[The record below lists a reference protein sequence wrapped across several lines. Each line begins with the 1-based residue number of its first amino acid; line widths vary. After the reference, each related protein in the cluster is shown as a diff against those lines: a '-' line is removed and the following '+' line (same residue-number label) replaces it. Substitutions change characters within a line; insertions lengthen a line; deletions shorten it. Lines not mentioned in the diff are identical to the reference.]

1 MKDLIKRY
9 SIRELKNDISRYGF
23 SYSTKDFLIEM
34 IVIIGIVLFVA
45 YISRLRYRYML
56 ALVLIAM
63 ALIPPLIQAW
73 FRQNYNIRR
82 FTMLSDYL
90 SNIIPIFMQKTK
102 IRYTLGELFDITSGL
117 MKDTIG
123 KALDYLDNTV
133 DDPDLNR
140 NALKIIEDE
149 FPNSRVKSAHKLILS
164 IEASNSLNYEDVCE
178 NLYDD
183 IEKWIKRVYTFQKDL
198 KNRRTKLLILCLAT
212 LFMNSVFVYFYVAN
226 DYFIGFTESP
236 VYQIS
241 TLIFIAI
248 ILVTITI
255 IMIRLNGEW
264 LINDMTYRKD
274 EELRRKY
281 ILYKDGQPKARIVT
295 ILVCLIC
302 VAGGVYLGI
311 INRIPASFLCFGIA
325 LMVFF
330 DSPARYHSAYK
341 SLSKNLTIEFP
352 VWLREIS
359 LALNSYTVLNA
370 IENSQNITSYPLR
383 KELRKFLDEAKK
395 DPTSIRPYNEFLSE
409 FDLEDARS
417 SMKVLY
423 AIQNIGKE
431 DVKVRVSNLILRNQE
446 MLDKAES
453 IRNNDSISGIEAL
466 GYVPVAVFSGQML
479 ISMFAMFTYMMN
491 LVSGA
496 INL

>member
-9 SIRELKNDISRYGF
+9 SIKELKNDISKYGF

-34 IVIIGIVLFVA
+34 AVIIAMVLFVA

-56 ALVLIAM
+56 ILVLIAL

-73 FRQNYNIRR
+73 FLQNYNIRK

-90 SNIIPIFMQKTK
+90 TNIIPIFMQKTK

-117 MKDTIG
+117 MKDTVG
-123 KALDYLDNTV
+123 KAIDYLDHTV
-133 DDPDLNR
+133 DDPNLNR

-164 IEASNSLNYEDVCE
+164 IEASNSLAYEEVCE

-198 KNRRTKLLILCLAT
+198 KNRRNKLLALCLAT
-212 LFMNSVFVYFYVAN
+212 LFMNSIFVYLYVAN
-226 DYFIGFTESP
+226 DYFIGFTASP

-248 ILVTITI
+248 ILVTITV
-255 IMIRLNGEW
+255 IMTGLNGEW
-264 LINDMTYRKD
+264 LINDMTYRKN
-274 EELRRKY
+274 EELKRKY
-281 ILYKDGQPKARIVT
+281 ILYKKGEPKARIIN

-302 VAGGVYLGI
+302 IAGGIYLGI
-311 INRIPASFLCFGIA
+311 VNRLPSSFLCFGIGA
-325 LMVFF
+325 LVFF
-330 DSPARYHSAYK
+330 NSSLHYRSAYR
-341 SLSKNLTIEFP
+341 SISKNLTIEFP

-359 LALNSYTVLNA
+359 LALNSFTVLNA
-370 IENSQNITSYPLR
+370 IEYSQNITSYPMR
-383 KELRKFLDEAKK
+383 KELRNFLEEAKK
-395 DPTSIRPYNEFLSE
+395 DPTSIKPYNDFLSE

-431 DVKVRVSNLILRNQE
+431 DVKARVSNLIARNQE

-453 IRNNDSISGIEAL
+453 IRNSDSIAGIEAL
-466 GYVPVAVFSGQML
+466 GYVPVVVFSAQML
-479 ISMFAMFTYMMN
+479 ISMFAMFSYMMN
-491 LVSGA
+491 MISGA
-496 INL
+496 ISL